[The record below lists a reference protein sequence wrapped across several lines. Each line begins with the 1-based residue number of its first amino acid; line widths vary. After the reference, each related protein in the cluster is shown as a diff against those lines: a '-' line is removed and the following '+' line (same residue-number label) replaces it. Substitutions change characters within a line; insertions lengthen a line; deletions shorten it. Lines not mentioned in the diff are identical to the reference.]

1 MSAATTRHGLDA
13 RECEALARVLDWL
26 AHEMADSQQGA
37 WVRRMNA
44 AASWP
49 GRAATVLHAEA
60 ERLRALDGQ
69 QEGPPCG

>member
-1 MSAATTRHGLDA
+1 MTRSTTRHGLDA

-26 AHEMADSQQGA
+26 AHEMAEAEQGPWA
-37 WVRRMNA
+37 RRINA

-60 ERLRALDGQ
+60 ARLRALDEQ
-69 QEGPPCG
+69 QEGAPCG